1 MGSSYKAGFI
11 VFTCSLMGLLMA
23 VIEQMAYDNGYLI
36 DQFLTSASMV
46 QGLEVLT
53 IVVAILVG
61 CVIAAATQ

>member
-11 VFTCSLMGLLMA
+11 VFICSIMGLLMA
-23 VIEQMAYDNGYLI
+23 VIEQTAYDNGYLI
-36 DQFLTSASMV
+36 NQFLTSSSMV
-46 QGLEVLT
+46 QGLEILT